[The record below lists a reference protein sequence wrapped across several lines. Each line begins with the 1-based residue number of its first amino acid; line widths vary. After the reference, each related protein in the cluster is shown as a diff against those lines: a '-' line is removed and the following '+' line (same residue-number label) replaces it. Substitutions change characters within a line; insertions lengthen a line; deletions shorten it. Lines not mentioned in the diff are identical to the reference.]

1 MTKSINIWLGLDID
15 SIEFEKASIPVDV
28 ANKEGFILDGPSSK
42 ILVSN
47 NAYFYLPENES
58 SNPVDVIREFIND
71 TQENEFINFST
82 HSTKSIDCISKMIQE
97 NVLNYDSV
105 TIYLLNETNSTINAK
120 ASFDENGG
128 LKDWLV
134 GFTS

>member
-15 SIEFEKASIPVDV
+15 SIEFEQTSIPVEV

-58 SNPVDVIREFIND
+58 SNPVDVIRDFIND
-71 TQENEFINFST
+71 TRENEFINFST
-82 HSTKSIDCISKMIQE
+82 HSGQSIDCIGKMIQE
-97 NVLNYDSV
+97 NILNHETV
-105 TIYLLNETNSTINAK
+105 TIYLLNESNSTINAK
-120 ASFDENGG
+120 ANFDANGG

-134 GFTS
+134 GFTV